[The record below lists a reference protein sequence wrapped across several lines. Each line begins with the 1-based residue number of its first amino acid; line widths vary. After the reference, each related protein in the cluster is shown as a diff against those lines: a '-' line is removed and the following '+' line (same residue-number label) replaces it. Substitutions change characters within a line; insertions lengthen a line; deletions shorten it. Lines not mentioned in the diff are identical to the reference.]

1 MGGGQKRK
9 YYQKPGGTE
18 KEKKAKLKF
27 GNSFNKLSIN
37 QKGFLITYNCK
48 FTFCVNEAK
57 KLLQQ
62 FSAPELNES
71 DTEETKGNDLDKE
84 LQQELDELNKRDKEF
99 QTLDTGANYTI
110 FITLDSVDPTKVV
123 RKIFEDMEINKRPL
137 GRYIQRLLPIANT
150 CKAHLEDIQKCIATT
165 LDPLPCMA
173 ADAKPMKFCCIFKTS
188 NNGSLKRDDIF
199 RMVGH
204 YFHSKNSGNKC
215 DFDAPDRVLILQII
229 CNMAFIGFVENYYQY
244 KKYNFQEQGNK
255 FVLDKPAKPVTTDT
269 QVTTDEKTEV
279 LPKEQPEN
287 GKMEPK
293 IVEVGLDD
301 DSDNEEAHNE

>member
-1 MGGGQKRK
+1 
-9 YYQKPGGTE
+9 
-18 KEKKAKLKF
+18 
-27 GNSFNKLSIN
+27 
-37 QKGFLITYNCK
+37 
-48 FTFCVNEAK
+48 
-57 KLLQQ
+57 
-62 FSAPELNES
+62 
-71 DTEETKGNDLDKE
+71 
-84 LQQELDELNKRDKEF
+84 
-99 QTLDTGANYTI
+99 
-110 FITLDSVDPTKVV
+110 
-123 RKIFEDMEINKRPL
+123 MEINKRPL

-150 CKAHLEDIQKCIATT
+150 CKAHLDDIQKCIATT

-255 FVLDKPAKPVTTDT
+255 FVVDKPAKPVTTDE

-279 LPKEQPEN
+279 PSKEQQVAEEQPEN

-301 DSDNEEAHNE
+301 DSDNEEAGNG